1 MSQSARAPRPS
12 HTAASTRRRG
22 AISTLALALAGAL
35 ASPAAL
41 AQVDTDAIADLLT
54 EQGSAGLGFLYRFE
68 ESPYVDAGQRSDL
81 LPLYL
86 YEGERVFINADR
98 AGIKLV
104 DDGSHRVDTFLSR
117 RLEGV
122 PLDDVPDVVYGM
134 TPREAGGD
142 LGVRYRYS
150 APWGTVRTT
159 VLHEV
164 TGASGGRNCGDRV
177 MTGPPIPCAASVART
192 ARACCHASGKRH
204 GINSDGAM
212 PATANT
218 IVASR
223 IERPGGRASHASA
236 SRTRP
241 GCQARRPAAPADRA
255 GAGRCCPHGAA

>member
-86 YEGERVFINADR
+86 YEGKRFFINADR

-104 DDGSHRVDTFLSR
+104 EEDSHRLDTFLSR
-117 RLEGV
+117 RLEGF

-159 VLHEV
+159 VLHDV
-164 TGASGGRNCGDRV
+164 TGASGGSELRLGYSHTWRGDRWTLRPDV
-177 MTGPPIPCAASVART
+177 TVSFRNADLNNYYFGVEP
-192 ARACCHASGKRH
+192 HE
-204 GINSDGAM
+204 
-212 PATANT
+212 ATP
-218 IVASR
+218 
-223 IERPGGRASHASA
+223 ERPAFRRSAFGLGR
-236 SRTRP
+236 
-241 GCQARRPAAPADRA
+241 
-255 GAGRCCPHGAA
+255 